1 MNTGTAYRIDEKT
14 GTQIICNQL
23 GVPKKKINSNIT
35 GRFNYE
41 DRVAAMLKSQQDLAD
56 VEIPASLKATLANMY
71 TPQL

>member
-14 GTQIICNQL
+14 GTQVICNQL
-23 GVPKKKINSNIT
+23 GAPKKKTNSNIT

-41 DRVAAMLKSQQDLAD
+41 DRVAAMLKSRQDLAN

-71 TPQL
+71 TP